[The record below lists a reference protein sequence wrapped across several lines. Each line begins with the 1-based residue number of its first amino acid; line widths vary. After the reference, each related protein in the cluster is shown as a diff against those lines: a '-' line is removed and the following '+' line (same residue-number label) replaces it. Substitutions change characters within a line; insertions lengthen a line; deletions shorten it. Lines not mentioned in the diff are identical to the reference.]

1 MPNLLSAHWI
11 PTHGRNED
19 LDYFQAIAPAVMK
32 TVDADVHRV
41 SQLKDKLGVAPLY
54 YLRDWALSEQKE
66 DMQRNPV
73 GTGVRHAKERAAA
86 ARQYNVP
93 ENRIVL
99 CGINEPAV
107 WDDLT
112 VVPYTVAFLDELT
125 KQGFKG
131 TALNLSVGWPAN
143 KGGSTPPDWEPYTP
157 VLAAIKRGGHYLCL
171 HEYWDHRGPDSEWG
185 WKSGRYEQCPWD
197 VPIIIGEFGLDEY
210 VSDGSVPADKRGW
223 QGHMGATQYA
233 AQVHRYL
240 DRAKNDKR
248 IVGCC
253 LYTTDYGHPWSSFD
267 TNPAH
272 PQLSKIYV
280 SGGAGV
286 PSPRP
291 PDPEPAPPVSKTA
304 VLPLPANSY
313 RITSYWNPVSGGHS
327 GIDLGAGAGTAVRSA
342 FDGVVA
348 YVGDHRTENP
358 PPHNGGYGLYIRV
371 WHPQLN
377 LHTFYAHL
385 STQEVK
391 QGDKVTAG
399 QRIGGV
405 GTTGNSTG
413 NHLHFETRLGNGLAG
428 YNTKAPLGNG
438 RADPESIMAQYGVSF
453 REGAQ
458 H

>member
-1 MPNLLSAHWI
+1 MPNLLSVHWI
-11 PTHGRNED
+11 PVHGRNED
-19 LDYFQAIAPAVMK
+19 LEYFQTIAPAVLK

-41 SQLKDKLGVAPLY
+41 AQAYEKCGAKPWY
-54 YLRDWALSEQKE
+54 YLRDWALSEQKS
-66 DMQRNPV
+66 DMQSNPV
-73 GTGVRHAKERAAA
+73 GTGVRHAKERIEA
-86 ARQYNVP
+86 ARRYNVP
-93 ENRIVL
+93 QARIVL

-107 WDDLT
+107 WEDMT

-157 VLAAIKRGGHYLCL
+157 VLAAIKRGGHFLCL

-185 WKSGRYEQCPWD
+185 WKSGRYTKCPWD

-210 VSDGSVPADKRGW
+210 VTDASVPADKRGW
-223 QGHMGATQYA
+223 QGWMDATQYA
-233 AQVHRYL
+233 VQVRRYL
-240 DRAKNDKR
+240 GKASEDKR

-267 TNPAH
+267 TYPAH
-272 PQLSKIYV
+272 PQLSAIYV
-280 SGGAGV
+280 NNGSGV
-286 PSPRP
+286 PSPIP
-291 PDPEPAPPVSKTA
+291 PGPEPAPTPKSA

-313 RITSYWNPVSGGHS
+313 RITNYWNASGNPRHE
-327 GIDLGAGAGTAVRSA
+327 GIDLGAAAGIAVQSIA
-342 FDGVVA
+342 DGVVA
-348 YVGDHRTENP
+348 YVGDNRTEQP
-358 PPHNGGYGLYIRV
+358 PPKNGGYGLYIRV
-371 WHPQLN
+371 WHPQLS
-377 LHTFYAHL
+377 LYSFYAHL
-385 STQEVK
+385 NTQEVK

-413 NHLHFETRLGNGLAG
+413 NHLHFEVRLAVQGGA
-428 YNTKAPLGNG
+428 YNPKAPLGNG
-438 RADPESIMAQYGVSF
+438 RADPESILAQYGVSI
-453 REGAQ
+453 REGAA